1 MVKARHRGPVGRTHH
16 LVSVICHFTQL
27 PWAFVLLLLAAPCG
41 GGQSLTDGFTDALAK
56 EQDRQPTGVPSF
68 FQVKPTNKTP
78 KLTACSMRERP
89 GEFPGHAQ
97 SYISTGLLIVHV
109 SGGFGQQRKGIV
121 NAVLLAYVLNATLV
135 MPPILD
141 EHGFWKDNMRFDEVY
156 DQEHFVNVIKE
167 DIQVEVSI
175 PAHLRDR
182 RVHKYHSN
190 QMKHSLNESDIVREL
205 LPLLQA
211 HGALQVLNWH
221 KQPTNIMA
229 PHLQRLRCRANFHA
243 LRYIPEIMRIAELV
257 VQELRRAGTF
267 FAVHLRFE
275 ADWMVHYACSF
286 NTTTL
291 RTQEDPSGPRMRPC
305 LLTPGEVALILK
317 AVGAD
322 QDTTVYL
329 ASGEIFEAKVSMTP
343 FLEQLPKTVRREAIL
358 QRLMINESLHIN
370 STLVETHGWII
381 DYVVSVE
388 RYELGFKG
396 PEICKYSIHLLLHS
410 CSL

>member
-1 MVKARHRGPVGRTHH
+1 MA
-16 LVSVICHFTQL
+16 LL
-27 PWAFVLLLLAAPCG
+27 PW
-41 GGQSLTDGFTDALAK
+41 D
-56 EQDRQPTGVPSF
+56 
-68 FQVKPTNKTP
+68 
-78 KLTACSMRERP
+78 CS
-89 GEFPGHAQ
+89 
-97 SYISTGLLIVHV
+97 
-109 SGGFGQQRKGIV
+109 
-121 NAVLLAYVLNATLV
+121 
-135 MPPILD
+135 
-141 EHGFWKDNMRFDEVY
+141 
-156 DQEHFVNVIKE
+156 
-167 DIQVEVSI
+167 SI

-388 RYELGFKG
+388 SDILIESDDMSNWAHVVTGERFYNSEERKDRTLILASYHLKPLVEVLENDVQWDKLKTELQKLRSAFVRSGCAGGF
-396 PEICKYSIHLLLHS
+396 LLCAPLDCMCPLS
-410 CSL
+410 D